1 MTNDAARAEAP
12 ELHDARIAI
21 AREDALREAVRAV
34 MADALSLALD
44 LRGEVERG
52 MAMRQ
57 SAESKLARADVAES
71 IAASLRRALAGGGQC
86 NPCGA
91 RTAGGGLPPSTPRAA
106 ATADPCTRAGD
117 AEAGGLPVARA

>member
-71 IAASLRRALAGGGQC
+71 IAASLRRALAGGGQ
-86 NPCGA
+86 
-91 RTAGGGLPPSTPRAA
+91 
-106 ATADPCTRAGD
+106 
-117 AEAGGLPVARA
+117 